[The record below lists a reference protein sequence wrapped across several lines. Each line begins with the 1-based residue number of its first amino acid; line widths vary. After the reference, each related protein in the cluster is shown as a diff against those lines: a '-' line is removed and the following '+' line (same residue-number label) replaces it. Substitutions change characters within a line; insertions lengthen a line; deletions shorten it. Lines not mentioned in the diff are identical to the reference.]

1 MCCPYIFASYQHMCT
16 YAHRHKEMLYSSI
29 DCFLFD
35 VECVPDNSIIN
46 NSNNTAITSTT
57 ANDNDAIRLHT
68 IPFVFVFKTHML
80 PHHYTRDAR
89 KKMNEYILYR
99 KSVTLYKKKQ
109 YL

>member
-1 MCCPYIFASYQHMCT
+1 
-16 YAHRHKEMLYSSI
+16 MLYSSV

-46 NSNNTAITSTT
+46 NSNNTATTSTT

-80 PHHYTRDAR
+80 PHYYTRDAR

-99 KSVTLYKKKQ
+99 KSEKTVPVIQNTQDGDHLF
-109 YL
+109 LFLTTFVSS